1 MIDFYD
7 VSEMQK
13 SFRFEKWGTSCLG
26 FFFEGG
32 GGGGGVK

>member
-13 SFRFEKWGTSCLG
+13 GLRFEKWGTSCLV
-26 FFFEGG
+26 FFVE
-32 GGGGGVK
+32 GGGVK